1 MRILVTGS
9 QLWTDKALVFEELDW
24 IFETY
29 FLPSGDDKFIL
40 VHGACPN
47 GADAFADE
55 WGRLRKSV
63 LPHLIDIERHPADWK
78 GPRKRGAGYAR
89 NAEMVKL
96 GADFCLAFI
105 LDESSGSTHCSELAE
120 KAGIDTWYY
129 RRSTEYMSQVV
140 RRSSNS
146 IVKRVE
152 DPITLEDVR
161 LIWKNFAGEKR
172 LFNEQGKRN
181 FSIPLDEPT
190 ALKLREIGWNIKDNA
205 NKVERGEA
213 QELEYHIPVTVKMDA
228 RIPPKVYLIIRSQNI
243 RVPLDEV
250 SIGLLDTAELD
261 TVDVVLRPF
270 NWDVNGKQGV
280 AAYLK
285 LMYAT
290 LQEDPLDLKYAHI
303 PLEGSDSGTIEGLIE
318 NYSGDDMLE
327 GAVIESDTGWVI
339 EGETKAITA

>member
-9 QLWTDKALVFEELDW
+9 QLWTDKALMFEELDW
-24 IFETY
+24 IYEEY
-29 FLPSGDDKFIL
+29 FLPMEDDLEFIV

-47 GADAFADE
+47 GADSFADE
-55 WGRLRKSV
+55 WVALRKSQG
-63 LPHLIDIERHPADWK
+63 LPYISAEPHPADWK

-96 GADFCLAFI
+96 GADRCLAFI
-105 LDESSGSTHCSELAE
+105 LNESPGATHCSELAE
-120 KAGIDTWYY
+120 KAGIETIFH
-129 RRSTEYMSQVV
+129 RRSSTMSQVV

-152 DPITLEDVR
+152 DPITLEDIR

-181 FSIPLDEPT
+181 FAIPLDEPT
-190 ALKLREIGWNIKDNA
+190 ALKLRDIGWNIKDNA
-205 NKVERGEA
+205 HKVERGEA
-213 QELEYHIPVTVKMDA
+213 QEIEYHIPVTVKMDA

-243 RVPLDEV
+243 RVPLDED

-261 TVDVVLRPF
+261 VVDVVLRPF

-290 LQEDPLDLKYAHI
+290 LQENPLDLKYAHI
-303 PLEGSDSGTIEGLIE
+303 PLEGSDSGTIDGLIE
-318 NYSGDDMLE
+318 NYSGDDVLE
-327 GAVIESDTGWVI
+327 GEIVSETGWVV
-339 EGETKAITA
+339 EVEPKAIEA

>member
-9 QLWTDKALVFEELDW
+9 RLWTDKALVFEELDW
-24 IFETY
+24 IYVTY
-29 FLPSGDDKFIL
+29 FLPEEDDLEFIV

-47 GADAFADE
+47 GADSFADE
-55 WGRLRKSV
+55 WVTLKKSRGYAYISV
-63 LPHLIDIERHPADWK
+63 EPHPADWK

-96 GADFCLAFI
+96 GADLCLAFI
-105 LDESSGSTHCSELAE
+105 HNESDGATHCAGLAE
-120 KAGIDTWYY
+120 KAGIETTIF
-129 RRSTEYMSQVV
+129 RSTDRMSQVV

-152 DPITLEDVR
+152 NPITLEDIR
-161 LIWKNFAGEKR
+161 IIWKNFSGEKR

-181 FSIPLDEPT
+181 FAIPLDEAT

-205 NKVERGEA
+205 HKIEQGQPV
-213 QELEYHIPVTVKMDA
+213 EYHIPVTVKMDA
-228 RIPPKVYLIIRSQNI
+228 RIPPRVFMIVRSKNI
-243 RVPLDEV
+243 RIPLDEDT
-250 SIGLLDTAELD
+250 IGLLDTAELD

-303 PLEGSDSGTIEGLIE
+303 PLEGEPGSVDGLIE
-318 NYSGDDMLE
+318 NYSGDDVLE
-327 GAVIESDTGWVI
+327 VDLSAIETDTGWEF
-339 EGETKAITA
+339 EGDQKAIEA

>member
-9 QLWTDKALVFEELDW
+9 QLWSDRSLIFEELDW

-29 FLPSGDDKFIL
+29 FLPSGDDKFVL

-96 GADFCLAFI
+96 GADRCLAFI
-105 LDESSGSTHCSELAE
+105 HNESNGASHCAGLAE
-120 KAGIDTWYY
+120 KAGIETTIF
-129 RRSTEYMSQVV
+129 RSTDYMSQVA
-140 RRSSNS
+140 RRTSA

-152 DPITLEDVR
+152 DPITLEDIR
-161 LIWKNFAGEKR
+161 LIWKNFSGEKR

-181 FSIPLDEPT
+181 FSIPLDEPV

-205 NKVERGEA
+205 HKIEA
-213 QELEYHIPVTVKMDA
+213 DQPIEYHIPVTVKMDA

-243 RVPLDEV
+243 RVPLDED

-261 TVDVVLRPF
+261 VVDVVLRPF

-290 LQEDPLDLKYAHI
+290 LQENPLDLKYAHI
-303 PLEGSDSGTIEGLIE
+303 PLEGSNSGTIDGLIE

-339 EGETKAITA
+339 EGEPKALEA